1 MLSLTRLLLL
11 VLHFI
16 LCANK
21 HLLKKKKQASPLM
34 HAWLGDKVVPGEFWS
49 YFWKSKLSV
58 SNSKKVYKWASWFF
72 SVIIPSIDVN
82 GISINIFVV
91 CPKILSVSLFKRF
104 CLQLVFVPLQVTF
117 LWEKKKSH
125 QCNCQMYI
133 KHPLLQMVSKM
144 SLTRV

>member
-1 MLSLTRLLLL
+1 
-11 VLHFI
+11 
-16 LCANK
+16 
-21 HLLKKKKQASPLM
+21 M

-49 YFWKSKLSV
+49 YFWKSKFSV

-117 LWEKKKSH
+117 LWENKKAISATAK
-125 QCNCQMYI
+125 C
-133 KHPLLQMVSKM
+133 
-144 SLTRV
+144 T